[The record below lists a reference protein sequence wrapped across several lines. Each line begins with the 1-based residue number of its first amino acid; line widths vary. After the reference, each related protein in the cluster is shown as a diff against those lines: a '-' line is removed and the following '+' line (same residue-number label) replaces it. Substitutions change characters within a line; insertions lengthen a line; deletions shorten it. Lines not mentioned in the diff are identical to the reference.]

1 MPKAPNEKL
10 RDYWSIFRDAR
21 FTPAD
26 LWRWFRGAYYHAGG
40 QDSWPRDDFLHWLAL
55 DRKSWIESAPGPR
68 GGQGWRI
75 AADAVEVCLAE
86 EAFIERTRKEALG
99 AISVVSVRIGFL
111 DVEQRLAHP
120 RFWEIVWCFEP
131 PIPIQGPNVNG
142 VPRHNT
148 TAPFS
153 FRVPSTVSQSD
164 LQKQV
169 VCAQEHVSGLIVEAI
184 DSHKQCIHQLSGL
197 LNNAEQ

>member
-10 RDYWSIFRDAR
+10 RDYWGIFRDAR

-55 DRKSWIESAPGPR
+55 DRKSWIEPAPGPR

-75 AADAVEVCLAE
+75 AADAVDVCLAE
-86 EAFIERTRKEALG
+86 EAFIERTRKEAFE

-131 PIPIQGPNVNG
+131 PIPIQGSNVNG

-153 FRVPSTVSQSD
+153 FRVPSTVGQSD

-169 VCAQEHVSGLIVEAI
+169 VCAQEHVSGLIVEEI
-184 DSHKQCIHQLSGL
+184 DNHKQCIHQLSGL
-197 LNNAEQ
+197 LNNVEQ